1 MRATTAA
8 TAALLCLSAA
18 SHGAAAAEAG
28 SALCDGLTVPDGYA
42 LTCETRI
49 EGGARTEQATVRP
62 SGGGS
67 AASLA
72 QLTLRPLDRA
82 AAPLAWSDPD
92 RWLEEQVAFDVT
104 GIANAARGLGGA
116 QGPAAGHPAAQ
127 ALLDGL
133 MATLAGWGRL
143 PLEGCARD
151 DAGAP
156 PRRELRCRWGVVPLT
171 LSMNQRLVEAG
182 ERRFGLSYWAV
193 DEQRMRHLEAI
204 ANSFAPAAAGG
215 AG

>member
-1 MRATTAA
+1 MRATTMAAAAGLFCLLLPAGGRDA
-8 TAALLCLSAA
+8 TAAA
-18 SHGAAAAEAG
+18 S
-28 SALCDGLTVPDGYA
+28 LCDGLSVPEGYA

-49 EGGARTEQATVRP
+49 EGAVRSEQAVVRP
-62 SGGGS
+62 GAGAAG
-67 AASLA
+67 ASLA

-82 AAPLAWSDPD
+82 AAPLAWSEPD

-104 GIANAARGLGGA
+104 GIATAVRGLGGTDG
-116 QGPAAGHPAAQ
+116 QGSAAGHPAAQ

-143 PLEGCARD
+143 PLQGCAKD
-151 DAGAP
+151 EGGG

-182 ERRFGLSYWAV
+182 DLRFAVSYWAV

-204 ANSFAPAAAGG
+204 ANSFSPPA
-215 AG
+215 

>member
-1 MRATTAA
+1 MRATT
-8 TAALLCLSAA
+8 TAAAGLFCLLLSATT
-18 SHGAAAAEAG
+18 GRDAAAAG
-28 SALCDGLTVPDGYA
+28 SLCDGLFVPDGYA

-49 EGGARTEQATVRP
+49 EGTARTEQAVVRP
-62 SGGGS
+62 GGGGTTGV
-67 AASLA
+67 ALA

-82 AAPLAWSDPD
+82 VAPLAWTEPD

-104 GIANAARGLGGA
+104 GIGTAVRGLGADA
-116 QGPAAGHPAAQ
+116 QGPTGHPAAQ

-143 PLEGCARD
+143 PLQGCAKDEAGGD
-151 DAGAP
+151 DA
-156 PRRELRCRWGVVPLT
+156 RRELRCRWGVVPLT

-182 ERRFGLSYWAV
+182 ERRYALSYWAV

-204 ANSFAPAAAGG
+204 ANSFAPPPPPA
-215 AG
+215 